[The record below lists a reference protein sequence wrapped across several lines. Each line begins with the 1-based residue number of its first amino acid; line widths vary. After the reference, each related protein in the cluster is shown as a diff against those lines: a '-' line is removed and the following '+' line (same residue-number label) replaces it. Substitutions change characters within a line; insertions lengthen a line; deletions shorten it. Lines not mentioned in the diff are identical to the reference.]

1 MMLREGSNRIA
12 LRENVSVILGCNL
25 GIFQRKEGI
34 RRDNYTIVMPTY
46 ILCLTKHAKQC
57 DIVSDEGLERGG
69 IKRRAFAK

>member
-1 MMLREGSNRIA
+1 M
-12 LRENVSVILGCNL
+12 

-57 DIVSDEGLERGG
+57 DIVSDEQLERGG